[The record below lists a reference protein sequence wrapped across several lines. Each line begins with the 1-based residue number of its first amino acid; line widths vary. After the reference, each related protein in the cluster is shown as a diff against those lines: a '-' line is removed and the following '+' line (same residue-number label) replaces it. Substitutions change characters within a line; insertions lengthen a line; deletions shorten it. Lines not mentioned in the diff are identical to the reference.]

1 MPIRLRWGDPLPAI
15 PGNIEVHALRLLR
28 VVRLRVRGEVEHA
41 GERDPPWRRRL
52 AAARFVPDSYARRIS
67 TNKRGRVDG
76 VIYFDATRREHF
88 QRAKAVIVCA
98 N

>member
-41 GERDPPWRRRL
+41 GERDPHGAEDWPLR
-52 AAARFVPDSYARRIS
+52 DSS
-67 TNKRGRVDG
+67 
-76 VIYFDATRREHF
+76 
-88 QRAKAVIVCA
+88 QQLRAEDL
-98 N
+98 NQ